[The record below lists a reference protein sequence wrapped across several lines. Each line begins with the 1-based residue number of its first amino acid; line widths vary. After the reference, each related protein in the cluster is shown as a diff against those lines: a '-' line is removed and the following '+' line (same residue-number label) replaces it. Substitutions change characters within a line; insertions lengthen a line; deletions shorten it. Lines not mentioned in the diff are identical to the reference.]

1 MISKQGL
8 SKRGDLNRTSETDAQ
23 MCKEQDL
30 ANIDAASAAPLAPL
44 LSAAA
49 AE

>member
-8 SKRGDLNRTSETDAQ
+8 SKLGDLNWTSETDAQ

-30 ANIDAASAAPLAPL
+30 ANT
-44 LSAAA
+44 
-49 AE
+49 